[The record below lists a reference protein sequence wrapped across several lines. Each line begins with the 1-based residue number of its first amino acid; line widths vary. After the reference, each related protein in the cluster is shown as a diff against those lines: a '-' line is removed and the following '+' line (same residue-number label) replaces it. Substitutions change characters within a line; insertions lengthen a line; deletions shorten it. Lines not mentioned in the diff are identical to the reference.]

1 MSIQDLSAELTA
13 FGTAHRIVLATAH
26 YKPVVTASYDSD
38 EADALTVHFKSTSER
53 NKDRKKAKI
62 YRQKNKAK
70 LRLKA
75 KKYALKMKHKK
86 PNALRS
92 RIAKLVAKHYHH

>member
-1 MSIQDLSAELTA
+1 MSIQDLSDTLTA
-13 FGTAHRIVLATAH
+13 SGVSHRIVLASSSKHLITS
-26 YKPVVTASYDSD
+26 YASED
-38 EADALTVHFKSTSER
+38 EVDALTVHFKNSSER
-53 NKDRKKAKI
+53 IKERKRNKV

-75 KKYALKMKHKK
+75 KKYAQKMKHKK